1 MYDPNYPNPFNPV
14 TKIDFVL
21 QKAGFVSLKVYD
33 FIGRE
38 ISELVSKEMNPGVH
52 TVTFDA
58 SGLSSGVYFYRLE
71 VNGFAQTKKMTFV
84 K

>member
-1 MYDPNYPNPFNPV
+1 MYDQNYPNPFNPV
-14 TKIDFVL
+14 TKIDFAL

-33 FIGRE
+33 YIGRE
-38 ISELVSKEMNPGVH
+38 ISLLVSKEMDQGAH
-52 TVTFDA
+52 SVTFDA

-71 VNGFAQTKKMTFV
+71 VNGFTQTKKMTFV